1 MSTSTVDHAESPL
14 AMNLSVDWDA
24 LTDELFRQ
32 GVFAKLSLFD
42 LLRARV
48 VCKRWQEIIAQS
60 LDAFDSHDVTKSY
73 CPLIFKQI
81 RSLPRLW
88 CGYDCATDAWELLPS
103 LTNLPQCC
111 IRPLAGMLRTVWH
124 TSTFLES
131 YVTNLL
137 AVMTYFQMVV

>member
-111 IRPLAGMLRTVWH
+111 IRPLAGM
-124 TSTFLES
+124 
-131 YVTNLL
+131 
-137 AVMTYFQMVV
+137 